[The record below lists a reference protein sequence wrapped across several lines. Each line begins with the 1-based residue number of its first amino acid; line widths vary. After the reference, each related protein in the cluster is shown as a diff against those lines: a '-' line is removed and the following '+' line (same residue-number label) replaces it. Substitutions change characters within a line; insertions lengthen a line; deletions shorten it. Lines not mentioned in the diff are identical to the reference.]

1 MSNVYSFVAEKT
13 GYQNLAVTGADIP
26 LLNITG
32 TIPGALNP
40 NFFVPFVAPN
50 IHAQGAGGG
59 PVFVAPTLNLSMTLA
74 NAPPPVNLAALGMNV
89 PSAGPDPVVV
99 APALGDSDDGS
110 EKHKHHD

>member
-1 MSNVYSFVAEKT
+1 MSNVYSFVAQQT

-40 NFFVPFVAPN
+40 SLFVPFVAPN
-50 IHAQGAGGG
+50 LQAQGAGGG

-74 NAPPPVNLAALGMNV
+74 NAPPPVNLAASGMNV
-89 PSAGPDPVVV
+89 PSAGADPVVV
-99 APALGDSDDGS
+99 APAI
-110 EKHKHHD
+110 